1 VKKKFGF
8 SILILFFMLTNITAD
23 TGVKTL
29 DTVFLPKEYFV
40 GDKVELRIK
49 INIEDGFKLQ
59 LPVKLPESSWVIINS
74 VDISGSEKVPEL
86 KILFTPFIPGTRSL
100 PTLSFG
106 EIIINSVKI
115 HTSSLIDSRDSEFVG
130 IMNQAVLPGTKFV
143 LILLIGLLF
152 FSPIFFILLL
162 GPLRGKIGNIIK
174 KNIGLRPY
182 RKLNRNL
189 KDLEFQRN
197 GISCRRFYIRLSG
210 SIREYLSKRTDT
222 DFITLTTS
230 DMEDS
235 FFKILGN
242 RELSEEL
249 YKMMQLS
256 DKIKFGNVTT
266 NDEQKMIDIE
276 LIKKVSEFLEIELK
290 NKDIT
295 RSKD

>member
-1 VKKKFGF
+1 MKKVFGF
-8 SILILFFMLTNITAD
+8 SILILFFLLTYINAD
-23 TGVKTL
+23 TGIKIV

-49 INIEDGFKLQ
+49 LNIEDGFSLQ
-59 LPVKLPESSWVIINS
+59 LPAKIPESSWVNINS

-130 IMNQAVLPGTKFV
+130 IMNQALLPGTKFG
-143 LILLIGLLF
+143 LILLIGILF

-162 GPLRGKIGNIIK
+162 GPLRSKIFYIIK
-174 KNIGLRPY
+174 KNIGLRPF

-189 KDLEFQRN
+189 KDLEIQKS

-230 DMEDS
+230 DMKNS
-235 FFKILGN
+235 FVKILGN

-249 YKMMQLS
+249 YKMMRLS

-266 NDEQKMIDIE
+266 TDEQKMIDIE
-276 LIKKVSEFLEIELK
+276 LIKKVSEFLELELK

-295 RSKD
+295 RSTD

>member
-1 VKKKFGF
+1 VKKNFGF
-8 SILILFFMLTNITAD
+8 SIIILFFLLTYINAD
-23 TGVKTL
+23 TGIKIV

-49 INIEDGFKLQ
+49 LSIEDGFNLQ
-59 LPVKLPESSWVIINS
+59 LPAKIPESSWVNINS
-74 VDISGSEKVPEL
+74 VDISDLENAPEL
-86 KILFTPFIPGTRSL
+86 KIIFTPFIPGTRSL

-115 HTSSLIDSRDSEFVG
+115 HTSSLIDSRESEFVG
-130 IMNQAVLPGTKFV
+130 IMNQALLPGTKFG
-143 LILLIGLLF
+143 LILLIGILF

-162 GPLRGKIGNIIK
+162 GPLRSKIVYIIK
-174 KNIGLRPY
+174 KNIGLRPF

-189 KDLEFQRN
+189 KDLEIQRN

-230 DMEDS
+230 DMEKS
-235 FFKILGN
+235 FVKIFGN

-249 YKMMQLS
+249 CKMMRLS

-266 NDEQKMIDIE
+266 TDEQKMIDIE
-276 LIKKVSEFLEIELK
+276 LIKKVSEFLELELK

-295 RSKD
+295 RSTD

>member
-1 VKKKFGF
+1 VKKVFAF
-8 SILILFFMLTNITAD
+8 SILILFFLLTYINAD
-23 TGVKTL
+23 TGIKIV

-49 INIEDGFKLQ
+49 LNIEDGFKLQ
-59 LPVKLPESSWVIINS
+59 LPAKIPESSWVNINS
-74 VDISGSEKVPEL
+74 VDISGSEKAPEL

-115 HTSSLIDSRDSEFVG
+115 HTSSLIDSRGSEFVG
-130 IMNQAVLPGTKFV
+130 IMNQALLPGTKFG
-143 LILLIGLLF
+143 LILLIGILF

-162 GPLRGKIGNIIK
+162 GPFRGKIVYIIK
-174 KNIGLRPY
+174 KNIGLRPF

-189 KDLEFQRN
+189 KDLEIQRN
-197 GISCRRFYIRLSG
+197 GISCRKFYIRLSG

-230 DMEDS
+230 DMENS
-235 FFKILGN
+235 FVKILGN

-249 YKMMQLS
+249 HKMMRLS
-256 DKIKFGNVTT
+256 DEIKFGNVTT

-276 LIKKVSEFLEIELK
+276 LIKKVSEFLELELK

-295 RSKD
+295 RSTD